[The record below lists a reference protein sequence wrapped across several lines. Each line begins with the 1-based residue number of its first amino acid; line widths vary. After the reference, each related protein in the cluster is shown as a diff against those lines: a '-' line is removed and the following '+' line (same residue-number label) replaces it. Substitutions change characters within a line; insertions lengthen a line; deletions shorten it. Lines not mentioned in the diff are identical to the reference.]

1 VSAPVAFL
9 GLGRMGRPM
18 ALNLARSGVP
28 VRAWNRTARTV
39 SDPPAG
45 FVVVDSA
52 EAAVSGA
59 EVVITMLTD
68 LPDVQE
74 VFGATA
80 GGCGVLAAAAS
91 GVVLVL
97 MGTHSPVAVR
107 AWAEELA
114 PLGVH
119 LVDAPVS
126 GGDVGAEEASLS
138 IMVGGADADVAQ
150 VRNLL
155 SAMGSTVDHVGD
167 VGAGQLAKAC
177 NQIVVGATLT
187 ALGEALTLGA
197 SGGIGAEQ
205 LLDVLSGGLAGS
217 RAIEVKRD
225 KLVGRDFGPGGAAR
239 AQLKDLGF
247 AVEAGR
253 AAGVTLPMTAVID
266 QLYAAMVALGLGELD
281 HSGIVQVIERL
292 SR

>member
-1 VSAPVAFL
+1 
-9 GLGRMGRPM
+9 
-18 ALNLARSGVP
+18 
-28 VRAWNRTARTV
+28 
-39 SDPPAG
+39 
-45 FVVVDSA
+45 
-52 EAAVSGA
+52 
-59 EVVITMLTD
+59 
-68 LPDVQE
+68 
-74 VFGATA
+74 
-80 GGCGVLAAAAS
+80 
-91 GVVLVL
+91 

-107 AWAEELA
+107 AWAEDLR

-126 GGDVGAEEASLS
+126 GGDVGAAEASLS
-138 IMVGGADADVAQ
+138 IMVGGSEADVAR

-155 SAMGSTVDHVGD
+155 SAMGSAVHHVGD

-187 ALGEALTLGA
+187 ALGEALALGA
-197 SGGIGAEQ
+197 SGGIGVEQ
-205 LLDVLSGGLAGS
+205 LLDVLAGGLAGS
-217 RAIEVKRD
+217 RAIDVKRD
-225 KLVGRDFGPGGAAR
+225 KLVSGDFSPGGAAS

-253 AAGVTLPMTAVID
+253 AAGITLPVTAVVD
-266 QLYAAMVALGLGELD
+266 QLYSAMVALGLGELD